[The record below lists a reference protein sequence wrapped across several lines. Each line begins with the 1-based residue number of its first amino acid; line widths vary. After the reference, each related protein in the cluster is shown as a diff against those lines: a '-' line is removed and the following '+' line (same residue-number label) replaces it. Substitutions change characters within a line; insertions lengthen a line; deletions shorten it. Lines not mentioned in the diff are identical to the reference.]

1 MDANAVEGQ
10 IRRFMNF
17 IKTTT
22 INLKSK
28 LHGMTKLIFWDINGV
43 AKNVD
48 SERINSTFAKIAFDN
63 QTVRLLFYLIINFH
77 QQGNLL
83 SLFLYKDSATHWYA
97 SRLSSVNMAI
107 NDASLFL
114 LPFFIRYQVKYRHFL
129 NSKSSLLIN
138 VCFALVI

>member
-1 MDANAVEGQ
+1 
-10 IRRFMNF
+10 MNF

-22 INLKSK
+22 INLKGK
-28 LHGMTKLIFWDINGV
+28 LHGMTKWILWDINGL
-43 AKNVD
+43 AKSVD
-48 SERINSTFAKIAFDN
+48 SEKTNSTFAKIVFDN
-63 QTVRLLFYLIINFH
+63 QTVRLLLYLIINFH